1 MTTSRDGIQR
11 ITVKVKTFTFPKIGD
26 KMAVFSG
33 GCKST
38 INDICRDDR
47 MPSFEDGTYPDMIFN
62 IHSLS
67 TRRSMGILFEG
78 LAT

>member
-1 MTTSRDGIQR
+1 
-11 ITVKVKTFTFPKIGD
+11 
-26 KMAVFSG
+26 MAVFSG